1 MRRDIYEGS
10 DVFSPFIPTPLPPIE
25 GVRGELFHIGDV
37 RGEDGWQPFL
47 VDLRDLKFIIL
58 AGPKKARVS
67 IGASLLFK
75 EFLAS
80 IGFTVLDTGRGYRTL
95 FKALPRAKL
104 YRLGLDS
111 TLNPFS
117 IPETWREFEAYS
129 YASLVSKSYAICFNL
144 TRIHAS
150 LMCRALC
157 KLYAEKPNPT
167 LLEVIQAV
175 EGEVEPL
182 ARLQGFA
189 EELKSLLAS
198 MQEGYVGACLLG
210 VEEVPSPSELEEACI
225 VELSYLPTSELRAF
239 IQACFMAKLSITA
252 RLKGLM
258 SQYTL
263 LIEDAQHLFQETRG
277 WKLEELISNMLDAGL
292 NLHLST
298 PSAAALPS
306 TLRGEGIII
315 LEALEGGLA
324 HLVKV
329 STSRGKM
336 EAKLSTYSWLEDD
349 LTDCDVDLLVESR
362 TGVKPRRVGAPR
374 RRSLTTLE
382 ELFLKEEV
390 RAEAYNIL
398 SYLRDNYSTF
408 KGLFELMNLPK
419 ELARKT
425 LIKLYRNK
433 LIAQSEV
440 GGVKVVT
447 LTDLGRLVLEE
458 YESSLEGE
466 GIDGGK
472 VA

>member
-1 MRRDIYEGS
+1 M
-10 DVFSPFIPTPLPPIE
+10 
-25 GVRGELFHIGDV
+25 
-37 RGEDGWQPFL
+37 
-47 VDLRDLKFIIL
+47 
-58 AGPKKARVS
+58 
-67 IGASLLFK
+67 
-75 EFLAS
+75 
-80 IGFTVLDTGRGYRTL
+80 
-95 FKALPRAKL
+95 
-104 YRLGLDS
+104 
-111 TLNPFS
+111 
-117 IPETWREFEAYS
+117 
-129 YASLVSKSYAICFNL
+129 
-144 TRIHAS
+144 
-150 LMCRALC
+150 
-157 KLYAEKPNPT
+157 
-167 LLEVIQAV
+167 
-175 EGEVEPL
+175 
-182 ARLQGFA
+182 
-189 EELKSLLAS
+189 
-198 MQEGYVGACLLG
+198 
-210 VEEVPSPSELEEACI
+210 
-225 VELSYLPTSELRAF
+225 
-239 IQACFMAKLSITA
+239 
-252 RLKGLM
+252 
-258 SQYTL
+258 
-263 LIEDAQHLFQETRG
+263 
-277 WKLEELISNMLDAGL
+277 
-292 NLHLST
+292 
-298 PSAAALPS
+298 
-306 TLRGEGIII
+306 
-315 LEALEGGLA
+315 
-324 HLVKV
+324 VKV